1 MQTKIVSSFEIE
13 KMQTQCNVLS
23 YRIDLYFHDHMLPIK
38 IDENGQSNRKK
49 NIDCEKIR
57 KEKELW
63 CKFVRIDP
71 GKEYFDIFRS
81 INEIFR
87 HIKQS
92 TKKNSN
98 K

>member
-1 MQTKIVSSFEIE
+1 MSSFEIE

-57 KEKELW
+57 KEKEL
-63 CKFVRIDP
+63 
-71 GKEYFDIFRS
+71 
-81 INEIFR
+81 
-87 HIKQS
+87 
-92 TKKNSN
+92 
-98 K
+98 

>member
-38 IDENGQSNRKK
+38 IDENRQSNRKK

-57 KEKELW
+57 KEKEL
-63 CKFVRIDP
+63 
-71 GKEYFDIFRS
+71 
-81 INEIFR
+81 
-87 HIKQS
+87 
-92 TKKNSN
+92 
-98 K
+98 